1 MTNQDQCDGHDQ
13 VYDVLDNH
21 DKFDYEDLD
30 HHNQDG
36 HSDGGDEQSTWE
48 GPGVKKVLAL
58 QIFTFAAASLLGLLQ
73 TKKMPSCIFG

>member
-13 VYDVLDNH
+13 VYDDLDNH

-36 HSDGGDEQSTWE
+36 HSDGGDGQST
-48 GPGVKKVLAL
+48 
-58 QIFTFAAASLLGLLQ
+58 
-73 TKKMPSCIFG
+73 